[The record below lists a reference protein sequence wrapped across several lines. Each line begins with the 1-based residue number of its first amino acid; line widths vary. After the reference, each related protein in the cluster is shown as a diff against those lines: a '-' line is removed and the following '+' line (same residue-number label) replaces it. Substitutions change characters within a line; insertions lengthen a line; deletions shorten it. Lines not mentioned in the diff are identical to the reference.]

1 MAEKVIEN
9 LKILG
14 MTEYEARVYTSLVK
28 LGKATA
34 REVHDDSGV
43 PRARVYDILDKLA
56 KKGFADVEEAEP
68 KQYRAVEPE
77 KIMEKLKLRYL
88 AAAEESLIE
97 LEKLKFSKREELSPA
112 LIMRG
117 EWNIKERIR
126 ELINNSGREI
136 LALSSNP
143 ELILDLAEEIRE
155 FAKAGKIIC
164 VLDRVDERLKSLSG
178 YVEFREIVKASW
190 LMDDYLQGVIEDG
203 IKFKMEGI
211 FVFDS
216 KRSIIVIDENGKKLG
231 VLITLPV
238 IAFMQKGMLESVI
251 LNKTTPL
258 DL

>member
-203 IKFKMEGI
+203 IKFKMEEI

>member
-143 ELILDLAEEIRE
+143 ELILDFAEEIRE

-190 LMDDYLQGVIEDG
+190 LMDGYLQGVIEDG

-231 VLITLPV
+231 VLITLPI